1 METLNIICV
10 DDQQEVL
17 DSVMR
22 DLRPLTSHVRL
33 EEASSVAD
41 CMQLIDQIDDDGDHV
56 AIVISDQVMPGETG
70 TELLGKVASDR
81 RFTKTRKVLLTGQAT
96 HADTINA
103 INDGHIDNYIE
114 KPWQPEKLLATVK
127 RLLTLYV
134 LDAGLDHT
142 EYMPVLD
149 PTTLF
154 TKERTFN
161 RALNRFAWGFL
172 NELSSSSTS
181 ISHFHSPPYSSTSQG
196 TTSLLITYRS
206 ASWFK
211 A

>member
-70 TELLGKVASDR
+70 TELLGKVAADR

-103 INDGHIDNYIE
+103 INDGHFDNYFE

-134 LDAGLDHT
+134 LDAGLDHS

-149 PTTLF
+149 TTTLF
-154 TKERTFN
+154 TKLR
-161 RALNRFAWGFL
+161 
-172 NELSSSSTS
+172 
-181 ISHFHSPPYSSTSQG
+181 
-196 TTSLLITYRS
+196 
-206 ASWFK
+206 
-211 A
+211 

>member
-1 METLNIICV
+1 METINIICV

-22 DLRPLTSHVRL
+22 DLRPLTSHIRL

-41 CMQLIDQIDDDGDHV
+41 CMQLIDQIDEDGDHI

-70 TELLGKVASDR
+70 TELLGKIAADR
-81 RFTKTRKVLLTGQAT
+81 RFSKTRKVLLTGQAT

-114 KPWQPEKLLATVK
+114 KPWQPEKLLAVVK

-134 LDAGLDHT
+134 LDAGLDHN
-142 EYMPVLD
+142 EYLPVLD
-149 PTTLF
+149 TTTLF
-154 TKERTFN
+154 SKLR
-161 RALNRFAWGFL
+161 
-172 NELSSSSTS
+172 
-181 ISHFHSPPYSSTSQG
+181 
-196 TTSLLITYRS
+196 
-206 ASWFK
+206 
-211 A
+211 

>member
-22 DLRPLTSHVRL
+22 DLRPLTTHVRL

-154 TKERTFN
+154 TKLR
-161 RALNRFAWGFL
+161 
-172 NELSSSSTS
+172 
-181 ISHFHSPPYSSTSQG
+181 
-196 TTSLLITYRS
+196 
-206 ASWFK
+206 
-211 A
+211 

>member
-22 DLRPLTSHVRL
+22 DLRPLTTHVRL

-41 CMQLIDQIDDDGDHV
+41 CMQLIEQIDDDGDHV
-56 AIVISDQVMPGETG
+56 AIVISDQVMPEETG
-70 TELLGKVASDR
+70 TELLGRITADR
-81 RFTKTRKVLLTGQAT
+81 RFGKTRKVLLTGQAT

-114 KPWQPEKLLATVK
+114 KPWQPEKLLSVVK

-154 TKERTFN
+154 TKLR
-161 RALNRFAWGFL
+161 
-172 NELSSSSTS
+172 
-181 ISHFHSPPYSSTSQG
+181 
-196 TTSLLITYRS
+196 
-206 ASWFK
+206 
-211 A
+211 

>member
-1 METLNIICV
+1 
-10 DDQQEVL
+10 
-17 DSVMR
+17 MR

-114 KPWQPEKLLATVK
+114 KPWQPEKLLAVVK

-134 LDAGLDHT
+134 IDAGIDHT

-149 PTTLF
+149 STTLF
-154 TKERTFN
+154 SKLR
-161 RALNRFAWGFL
+161 
-172 NELSSSSTS
+172 
-181 ISHFHSPPYSSTSQG
+181 
-196 TTSLLITYRS
+196 
-206 ASWFK
+206 
-211 A
+211 

>member
-41 CMQLIDQIDDDGDHV
+41 CMQLLEEMDDNGDHV
-56 AIVISDQVMPGETG
+56 AIVISDQVMPEETG
-70 TELLGKVASDR
+70 TELLGKIATDR
-81 RFTKTRKVLLTGQAT
+81 RFGKTRKVLLTGQAT

-114 KPWQPEKLLATVK
+114 KPWQPEKLLAVVK

-154 TKERTFN
+154 SKLR
-161 RALNRFAWGFL
+161 
-172 NELSSSSTS
+172 
-181 ISHFHSPPYSSTSQG
+181 
-196 TTSLLITYRS
+196 
-206 ASWFK
+206 
-211 A
+211 

>member
-1 METLNIICV
+1 METINIICV

-41 CMQLIDQIDDDGDHV
+41 CMQLIEQIDDDGNHV
-56 AIVISDQVMPGETG
+56 ALVISDQVMPGETG
-70 TELLGKVASDR
+70 TELLGKIAADR
-81 RFTKTRKVLLTGQAT
+81 RFAKTRKVLLTGQAT

-114 KPWQPEKLLATVK
+114 KPWQPEKLLSVVK

-134 LDAGLDHT
+134 LDAGLDHK

-149 PTTLF
+149 TTTLF
-154 TKERTFN
+154 SKLR
-161 RALNRFAWGFL
+161 
-172 NELSSSSTS
+172 
-181 ISHFHSPPYSSTSQG
+181 
-196 TTSLLITYRS
+196 
-206 ASWFK
+206 
-211 A
+211 

>member
-1 METLNIICV
+1 METINIICV

-41 CMQLIDQIDDDGDHV
+41 CMQLLEEMDDNGDHV
-56 AIVISDQVMPGETG
+56 AIVISDQVMPEETG
-70 TELLGKVASDR
+70 TELLGKIATDR
-81 RFTKTRKVLLTGQAT
+81 RFGKTRKVLLTGQAT

-114 KPWQPEKLLATVK
+114 KPWQPEKLLAVVK

-154 TKERTFN
+154 SKLR
-161 RALNRFAWGFL
+161 
-172 NELSSSSTS
+172 
-181 ISHFHSPPYSSTSQG
+181 
-196 TTSLLITYRS
+196 
-206 ASWFK
+206 
-211 A
+211 

>member
-1 METLNIICV
+1 METINIICV

-41 CMQLIDQIDDDGDHV
+41 CMQLIDQIDEDGDHI

-70 TELLGKVASDR
+70 TELLGKITADR
-81 RFTKTRKVLLTGQAT
+81 RFSKTRKVLLTGQAT

-114 KPWQPEKLLATVK
+114 KPWQPEKLLAVVK

-134 LDAGLDHT
+134 LDAGLDHN

-149 PTTLF
+149 ATTLF
-154 TKERTFN
+154 SKLR
-161 RALNRFAWGFL
+161 
-172 NELSSSSTS
+172 
-181 ISHFHSPPYSSTSQG
+181 
-196 TTSLLITYRS
+196 
-206 ASWFK
+206 
-211 A
+211 

>member
-41 CMQLIDQIDDDGDHV
+41 CMQLIEQIDDDGDHIAV
-56 AIVISDQVMPGETG
+56 IISDQVMPGETG
-70 TELLGKVASDR
+70 TELLGKVAADR
-81 RFTKTRKVLLTGQAT
+81 RFGKTRKVLLTGQAT

-114 KPWQPEKLLATVK
+114 KPWQPEKLLTTVK

-154 TKERTFN
+154 TKLR
-161 RALNRFAWGFL
+161 
-172 NELSSSSTS
+172 
-181 ISHFHSPPYSSTSQG
+181 
-196 TTSLLITYRS
+196 
-206 ASWFK
+206 
-211 A
+211 

>member
-1 METLNIICV
+1 METINIICV

-41 CMQLIDQIDDDGDHV
+41 CMQLIDQIDEDGDHI

-70 TELLGKVASDR
+70 TELLGKITADR
-81 RFTKTRKVLLTGQAT
+81 RFSKTRKVLLTGQAT

-114 KPWQPEKLLATVK
+114 KPWQPEKLLAVVK

-134 LDAGLDHT
+134 LDAGLDHN
-142 EYMPVLD
+142 EYLPVLD
-149 PTTLF
+149 ATTLF
-154 TKERTFN
+154 SKLR
-161 RALNRFAWGFL
+161 
-172 NELSSSSTS
+172 
-181 ISHFHSPPYSSTSQG
+181 
-196 TTSLLITYRS
+196 
-206 ASWFK
+206 
-211 A
+211 

>member
-22 DLRPLTSHVRL
+22 DLRPLTTHVRL

-41 CMQLIDQIDDDGDHV
+41 CLQLIDQIDDDGDHV

-70 TELLGKVASDR
+70 TELLGKVAADR
-81 RFTKTRKVLLTGQAT
+81 RFSKTRKVLLTGQAT

-154 TKERTFN
+154 TKLR
-161 RALNRFAWGFL
+161 
-172 NELSSSSTS
+172 
-181 ISHFHSPPYSSTSQG
+181 
-196 TTSLLITYRS
+196 
-206 ASWFK
+206 
-211 A
+211 

>member
-1 METLNIICV
+1 METINIICV

-70 TELLGKVASDR
+70 TELLGKVASAR
-81 RFTKTRKVLLTGQAT
+81 RFTKTRKVLLPGQAT
-96 HADTINA
+96 PADTINA

-134 LDAGLDHT
+134 LDAGLDHS

-149 PTTLF
+149 TTTLF
-154 TKERTFN
+154 TKLR
-161 RALNRFAWGFL
+161 
-172 NELSSSSTS
+172 
-181 ISHFHSPPYSSTSQG
+181 
-196 TTSLLITYRS
+196 
-206 ASWFK
+206 
-211 A
+211 

>member
-1 METLNIICV
+1 METINIICV

-22 DLRPLTSHVRL
+22 DLRPLAPLIRL
-33 EEASSVAD
+33 EEASGVED
-41 CMQLIDQIDDDGDHV
+41 CLSLMEQIDSDGDYV
-56 AIVISDQVMPGETG
+56 GIVISDQVMPGANG
-70 TELLGKVASDR
+70 TELLAKVAADR
-81 RFTKTRKVLLTGQAT
+81 RFAKTRKVLLTGQAT

-114 KPWQPEKLLATVK
+114 KPWQAEKLLAVVK

-154 TKERTFN
+154 SKLR
-161 RALNRFAWGFL
+161 
-172 NELSSSSTS
+172 
-181 ISHFHSPPYSSTSQG
+181 
-196 TTSLLITYRS
+196 
-206 ASWFK
+206 
-211 A
+211 

>member
-41 CMQLIDQIDDDGDHV
+41 CMQLIEQIDDDGDHV

-70 TELLGKVASDR
+70 TELLGKVAADR
-81 RFTKTRKVLLTGQAT
+81 RFSKTRKILLTGQAT

-154 TKERTFN
+154 TKLR
-161 RALNRFAWGFL
+161 
-172 NELSSSSTS
+172 
-181 ISHFHSPPYSSTSQG
+181 
-196 TTSLLITYRS
+196 
-206 ASWFK
+206 
-211 A
+211 

>member
-1 METLNIICV
+1 METINIICV

-22 DLRPLTSHVRL
+22 DLRPLTTHIRL

-41 CMQLIDQIDDDGDHV
+41 CMQLIEQIDEDGDHV

-70 TELLGKVASDR
+70 TELLGKVAADR
-81 RFTKTRKVLLTGQAT
+81 RFGKTRKVLLTGQAT

-114 KPWQPEKLLATVK
+114 KPWQPEKLLAVVK

-134 LDAGLDHT
+134 IDAGIDHT

-149 PTTLF
+149 SATLF
-154 TKERTFN
+154 SKLR
-161 RALNRFAWGFL
+161 
-172 NELSSSSTS
+172 
-181 ISHFHSPPYSSTSQG
+181 
-196 TTSLLITYRS
+196 
-206 ASWFK
+206 
-211 A
+211 

>member
-41 CMQLIDQIDDDGDHV
+41 CMQLIEQIDDDGDHV
-56 AIVISDQVMPGETG
+56 ALIISDQVMPGETG
-70 TELLGKVASDR
+70 TELLGRIAADR
-81 RFTKTRKVLLTGQAT
+81 RFAKTRKVLLTGQAT

-134 LDAGLDHT
+134 LDAGLDHK

-149 PTTLF
+149 TTTLF
-154 TKERTFN
+154 SKLR
-161 RALNRFAWGFL
+161 
-172 NELSSSSTS
+172 
-181 ISHFHSPPYSSTSQG
+181 
-196 TTSLLITYRS
+196 
-206 ASWFK
+206 
-211 A
+211 